1 MILIKEI
8 SGEGGM
14 EISKQV
20 TERKLQSS
28 SHWIEKKAL
37 DDNDMIWQRYLKL
50 LRKISFFEVIF
61 QAI

>member
-28 SHWIEKKAL
+28 SH
-37 DDNDMIWQRYLKL
+37 
-50 LRKISFFEVIF
+50 
-61 QAI
+61 